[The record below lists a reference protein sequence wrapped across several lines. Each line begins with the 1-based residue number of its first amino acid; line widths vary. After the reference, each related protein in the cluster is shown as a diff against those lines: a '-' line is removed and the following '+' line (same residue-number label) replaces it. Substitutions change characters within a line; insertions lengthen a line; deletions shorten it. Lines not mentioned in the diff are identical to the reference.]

1 MLKQKMNENLKKG
14 AITELKC
21 QMHLIEN
28 NFIISKPVLD
38 NARYDLLLDY
48 NNKIYRIQIK
58 TSRWKV
64 EGETIIFNCKSQH
77 SVAGGNKIMKYS
89 PDEIDYFMTEWNNQF
104 YLVKCEKEL
113 TQFTLRLV
121 DNKKT
126 AKSIPNTHW
135 AKDYLFEEVIK
146 TL

>member
-1 MLKQKMNENLKKG
+1 MNENLKKG

-21 QMHLIEN
+21 QIHLIKN
-28 NFIISKPVLD
+28 DFVISKPILD

-58 TSRWKV
+58 TSRWDT
-64 EGETIIFNCKSQH
+64 EGETIIFSCKSQH
-77 SVAGGNKIMKYS
+77 SIANGNKIMKYS
-89 PDEIDYFMTEWNNQF
+89 PNEIDYFMTEWDNQF
-104 YLVKCEKEL
+104 YLIKCESK
-113 TQFTLRLV
+113 QSQCTLRLADPRGITKFV
-121 DNKKT
+121 KNV
-126 AKSIPNTHW
+126 HW